1 MTEKVLPIV
10 QGDWIAETHDGNITI
25 GKVRQSYWHG
35 DEVLMDVAYYDPSGV
50 KIGRESPPEGGPKTF
65 EPAIPFDDRWTRIE
79 PPVFPLRRKD
89 VKAPSDKPGM
99 VTWLY
104 TYHHG
109 GNDGVKRKP
118 IRTKV
123 RKQSSD
129 YDRKVQVILVP
140 AEPSNQIDIEIAS
153 LRRSAQELRDTA
165 RDLAF
170 TNGYGTLIERA
181 KRLEAEAAALASKE

>member
-10 QGDWIAETHDGNITI
+10 QGDWVAEVHDGNITI
-25 GKVRQSYWHG
+25 GKVRQSYWCG
-35 DEVLMDVAYYDPSGV
+35 DDVLMDVAFFDPSGV

-79 PPVFPLRRKD
+79 PPKFPLRRKD
-89 VKAPSDKPGM
+89 VRVPSETPGM

-104 TYHHG
+104 TFHHDSH
-109 GNDGVKRKP
+109 DGVKRKP

-123 RKQSSD
+123 RKQSRD

-165 RDLAF
+165 RLLSPSQGAGVLRDKA
-170 TNGYGTLIERA
+170 A
-181 KRLEAEAAALASKE
+181 RLEAEALALASKE